1 MQEMGNGK
9 ANRLYEAYL
18 PETFRRPQIDQYLF
32 WSTFE
37 GWMVLLVVV
46 VVVVVV
52 VVSWESYRRLRT
64 HDLTGPSFYVDELKS
79 GFSSLPQPRHIES
92 PRILSNVTVVVSHRG
107 DAFRNEDCCGSL

>member
-32 WSTFE
+32 WSSFE
-37 GWMVLLVVV
+37 GWMVLLV

-64 HDLTGPSFYVDELKS
+64 HDLTGPSLYVDELKS
-79 GFSSLPQPRHIES
+79 GFSSPLQPRHIES
-92 PRILSNVTVVVSHRG
+92 PRILSNVTMVVSHRS
-107 DAFRNEDCCGSL
+107 DSFRN